1 MLALSSSSVAFAPTI
16 SMPYPVKAAAAFVTE
31 LSTVGVDMRRMRT
44 RVHDLTSPV
53 RSVKRTTERI
63 AQAIVMTASIS
74 DRVGDLGFDPLNLGT
89 EANFISMREAEL
101 KHGRLAMLAAVA
113 WPLQEILHPILVDAF
128 YAAAG
133 IDTPDL
139 LMESNGASPSLLN
152 GGLDQPELLP
162 ALALALIGASII
174 EESDMAK
181 RASLGLRS
189 GVMSNEYPADR
200 TAGDLGFDPL
210 RLYSPLS
217 AVEQRNMQE
226 RELCNG
232 RVAML
237 AVLSYVTTEAL
248 TGIPVVRMSKELF
261 QPIILND
268 GFRSFM
274 DTAFSMATM
283 EGSIDG
289 VAI

>member
-189 GVMSNEYPADR
+189 GVMSNEYPAAR